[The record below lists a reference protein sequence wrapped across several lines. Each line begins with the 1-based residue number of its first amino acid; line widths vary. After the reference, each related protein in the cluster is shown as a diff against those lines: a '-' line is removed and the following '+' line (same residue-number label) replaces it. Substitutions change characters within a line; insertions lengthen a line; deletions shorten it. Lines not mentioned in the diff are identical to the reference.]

1 MRQCPKCNGPMVQW
15 GHGRMERWRCP
26 ACHRKRRKAYHGKVE
41 IDDDAPREVS
51 ESFNVFVDDSDFTL
65 YQGDCLEVL
74 STLPDESV
82 DCVVTSP
89 PYWGLRDYGTE
100 GQLGMESTPEE
111 FVNNMAAV
119 FRETRRVL
127 TPHGTCWVNLGDSY
141 TSGGRTWRA
150 PDAKDAEGNP
160 RAMDTRPDTPV
171 GLKPKDLVGIPWRVA
186 FALQADGWWLR
197 SDVVWAKQN
206 PMPESVL
213 DRPTRSH
220 EYIFLLTKEAR
231 YWWDTE
237 AVREPHQPDN
247 RKVTTVQG
255 GEGSIQHRDGERWPN
270 SGRNIRTVWSIAAQP
285 YPGAHFATFPEEI
298 ARRAIVAGCPLKVC
312 QTCGKPSERV
322 VERDRTDVEGWAPVR
337 KLDHSQGAAEQGN
350 GRFGDPIV
358 TTLGWTDCGH
368 NAWRHGVVLDP
379 FMGSGTVAKVAR
391 DHQRHAVGIELNPE
405 YCNLIAER
413 LQQLSLLT

>member
-1 MRQCPKCNGPMVQW
+1 
-15 GHGRMERWRCP
+15 MERWRCP
-26 ACHRKRRKAYHGKVE
+26 ACHRKRRKQYHGKVE
-41 IDDDAPREVS
+41 IIEQPGSHPMPDAS
-51 ESFNVFVDDSDFTL
+51 VFVDDHDFKL
-65 YQGDCLEVL
+65 YMGNCLDVL
-74 STLPDESV
+74 GTLPSESV

-89 PYWGLRDYGTE
+89 PYWGLRDYRAE

-111 FVNNMAAV
+111 FVQNMTSV
-119 FRETRRVL
+119 FSEARRIL

-150 PDAKDAEGNP
+150 PDAKDASGAP
-160 RAMDTRPDTPV
+160 RTIGSRPETPP

-186 FALQADGWWLR
+186 FALQNDGWWLR
-197 SDVVWAKQN
+197 SDIIWSKAN

-220 EYIFLLTKEAR
+220 EYIFLLTKQAH
-231 YWWDTE
+231 YWWDIE
-237 AVREPHQPDN
+237 AVREPHNPDN
-247 RKVTTVQG
+247 RRITTVQA

-270 SGRNIRTVWSIAAQP
+270 SGRNIRSVWSIPAQP
-285 YPGAHFATFPEEI
+285 YPGAHFATFPEEL

-312 QTCGKPSERV
+312 RECGKPSERI
-322 VERDRTDVEGWAPVR
+322 VERDREDVEGWAPVR
-337 KLDHSQGAAEQGN
+337 KLEHSQGAAEQGN
-350 GRFGDPIV
+350 GRFGNPLV

-368 NAWRHGVVLDP
+368 NNWRSGIVLDP

-405 YCNLIAER
+405 YCRMIAER
-413 LQQLSLLT
+413 LQQLSLLA